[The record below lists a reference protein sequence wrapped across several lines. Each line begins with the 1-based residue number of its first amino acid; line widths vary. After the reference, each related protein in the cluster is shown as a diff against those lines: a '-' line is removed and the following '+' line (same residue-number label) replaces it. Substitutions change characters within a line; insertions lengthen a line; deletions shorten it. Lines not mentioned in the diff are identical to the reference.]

1 MSRRN
6 SDISEH
12 APLIRASSQPISI
25 ASGPSYHHVPHPSF
39 LRKLSNSY
47 RRSQTSAKSF
57 LSSRAQHYTVLLLV
71 ACDLISII
79 SDIIINLYQCDNDK
93 EGKTDPIWNE
103 VRDGLGIA
111 GLIFSCLFMVELI
124 ASIWAFGLSK
134 FHCFD
139 ATVIV
144 AGFVVDVLLHGVLEE
159 VASLVIILRLWRF
172 FKIVE
177 EFSVGAQEQ
186 MDGLEERIEQLEMEN
201 RELKNSLEREKMV
214 SRIWRMERVA

>member
-39 LRKLSNSY
+39 SRKLANSY
-47 RRSQTSAKSF
+47 RKSQTSARSF

-71 ACDLISII
+71 ACDLISIV

-111 GLIFSCLFMVELI
+111 GLIFSCLFMAELI
-124 ASIWAFGLSK
+124 VSVWAFGLR
-134 FHCFD
+134 C
-139 ATVIV
+139 
-144 AGFVVDVLLHGVLEE
+144 
-159 VASLVIILRLWRF
+159 
-172 FKIVE
+172 
-177 EFSVGAQEQ
+177 
-186 MDGLEERIEQLEMEN
+186 
-201 RELKNSLEREKMV
+201 V
-214 SRIWRMERVA
+214 SST